1 MRVFREPCYFAEAV
15 YLLYYFVNEISY
27 EEDYTRICK
36 SYCRKG
42 DEEEE
47 EMLRRIREMTRVSRV
62 VTAGLDRDDPRLC
75 HYFEKLPG
83 TDRRA
88 ECCLAQV
95 MLVSIPLDCSNVDA
109 FASQLLDAYTR
120 MLQEGL
126 KINDLNGMGLVVE
139 RQDARRTAVVVFC

>member
-47 EMLRRIREMTRVSRV
+47 EMLCGVS
-62 VTAGLDRDDPRLC
+62 
-75 HYFEKLPG
+75 
-83 TDRRA
+83 
-88 ECCLAQV
+88 
-95 MLVSIPLDCSNVDA
+95 
-109 FASQLLDAYTR
+109 
-120 MLQEGL
+120 
-126 KINDLNGMGLVVE
+126 E
-139 RQDARRTAVVVFC
+139 R

>member
-47 EMLRRIREMTRVSRV
+47 ELSLI
-62 VTAGLDRDDPRLC
+62 
-75 HYFEKLPG
+75 H
-83 TDRRA
+83 
-88 ECCLAQV
+88 
-95 MLVSIPLDCSNVDA
+95 I
-109 FASQLLDAYTR
+109 
-120 MLQEGL
+120 
-126 KINDLNGMGLVVE
+126 
-139 RQDARRTAVVVFC
+139 